1 MNWAEAPRFSVHKP
15 EIAFARAL
23 RVLALA
29 SSFFVA
35 LSILG
40 CERRAD
46 PAPAPQLPAL
56 EYADAWGARGKDP
69 GQLESPVGIAADGYG
84 NVFVVDA
91 ATLSV
96 NKFSAK
102 GEPLLSFGYA
112 ALTHPEGIAVDR
124 GGGIYV
130 SVGSRVL
137 VFWPEGDFL
146 RSTNG
151 GPRALLR
158 EASGI
163 AVSDAGDFYV
173 VDRAACRVEAF
184 GWRNRY
190 LRFLRV
196 WGKCGSD
203 DGEFI
208 APSGV
213 AVGRD
218 GSVFVADAGGARVQE
233 FSSDGAFVA
242 SFGQAPRPDAADTR
256 RAAHNQTIVAAVAV
270 SPRNVF
276 SAGDAAS
283 PLRAWSLDGK
293 EIPLDS
299 DVLQAAHLTPDFHAA
314 ALAYDFHSG
323 DLLLLDAH
331 ACRVLRIHLHL

>member
-1 MNWAEAPRFSVHKP
+1 MRNSK
-15 EIAFARAL
+15 IALARAL
-23 RVLALA
+23 RMLALA

-56 EYADAWGARGKDP
+56 EYADAWGTRGKNP
-69 GQLESPVGIAADGYG
+69 GQLESPVGIATDGFG

-102 GEPLLSFGYA
+102 GEPRLSFGYA
-112 ALTHPEGIAVDR
+112 TLTHPEGIAVDR

-130 SVGSRVL
+130 TVESRVL

-151 GPRALLR
+151 GPRAALR

-163 AVSDAGDFYV
+163 AVGDSGDFYV

-184 GWRNRY
+184 GWRNRF

-196 WGKCGSD
+196 WGKCGSEN
-203 DGEFI
+203 GEFI

-233 FSSDGAFVA
+233 FSSEGAFVA
-242 SFGQAPRPDAADTR
+242 SFGQAQRPDAADTR
-256 RAAHNQTIVAAVAV
+256 KAAHDQTGAAAIAV
-270 SPRNVF
+270 SPRNIF

-283 PLRAWSLDGK
+283 PLRVWSLDGK

-299 DVLQAAHLTPDFHAA
+299 AVLQAAHLTPDFHAT
-314 ALAYDFHSG
+314 ALAYDFHNG
-323 DLLLLDAH
+323 DLLLLDGQ